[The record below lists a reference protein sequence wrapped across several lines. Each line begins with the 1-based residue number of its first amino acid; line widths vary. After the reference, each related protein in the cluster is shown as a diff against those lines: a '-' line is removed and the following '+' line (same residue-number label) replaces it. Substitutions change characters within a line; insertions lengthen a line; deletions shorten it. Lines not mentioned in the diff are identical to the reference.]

1 MALAAF
7 CTRDF
12 RTTDSTSLANWC
24 SISTGWRIRRAR
36 LRPTPRAHCLPRKT
50 ACRFRCRWA
59 SSATMSKEAS
69 YTLEIGGIVSDNKL
83 GARSGAPGMSA
94 PDLYAAD
101 NGGPQNPARQKMVAL
116 RVTLLRLH
124 KTLLDMERREY
135 ERANGHV
142 STGELFRLVIDHEQF
157 AWLHNL
163 SEFVVRLDESLS
175 SEEPVTEKDT
185 HSAIMLA
192 RKMFAP
198 SESGDAFQKRYFDAI
213 QRDPAAVM
221 EHAQLTSLLANK
233 PSAASP
239 T

>member
-1 MALAAF
+1 MNSLTG
-7 CTRDF
+7 TR
-12 RTTDSTSLANWC
+12 
-24 SISTGWRIRRAR
+24 
-36 LRPTPRAHCLPRKT
+36 
-50 ACRFRCRWA
+50 
-59 SSATMSKEAS
+59 

-83 GARSGAPGMSA
+83 GASSGAPPMSA
-94 PDLYAAD
+94 PDLYSAD
-101 NGGPQNPARQKMVAL
+101 NGGPQNPSREKMVAL

-124 KTLLDMERREY
+124 KTLLDMERRDY

-163 SEFVVRLDESLS
+163 SEFVVRLDETLS
-175 SEEPVTEKDT
+175 GDEAVTEKDT
-185 HSAIMLA
+185 HSAIVMA

-213 QRDPAAVM
+213 QRDPAVVM
-221 EHAQLTSLLANK
+221 EHAELARLFANE
-233 PSAASP
+233 PSDANP